1 LRKGFDGESAFGRE
15 ERVRCDD
22 RARIVFGWW
31 GLSGPADPWHRHRSD
46 GDTDSRP
53 DGNADCVT
61 NWDTYCEAVGNA
73 DCDPDREAI
82 GRADRYADRNARANR
97 NAHERPD
104 DQCMREAVARGT
116 LDFLCGIE
124 QSTDD
129 YGLRG

>member
-22 RARIVFGWW
+22 RARIVFGRRR
-31 GLSGPADPWHRHRSD
+31 LSGAADPRHRHHSD
-46 GDTDSRP
+46 GNADSRP
-53 DGNADCVT
+53 DVNTDCVS
-61 NWDTYCEAVGNA
+61 NWHSNCEAVGNA

-82 GRADRYADRNARANR
+82 GRADRYAHGNARANC

-104 DQCMREAVARGT
+104 DQCMREAVACGT
-116 LDFLCGIE
+116 LDFLRGIE
-124 QSTDD
+124 QPTDD